1 MEGRGLT
8 LLLEG
13 LMSILTFQNLLY
25 IILATAAGLIIGALP
40 GLTAAMGVALL
51 VPLTFAM
58 TPVTGLAILGAIYMS
73 AVYGGCFSA
82 ILINTPGTPGSIAT
96 ALDGY
101 PLCAKGEGEKAIMGA
116 TYGSMVGGLFS
127 LVALLFLSPPL
138 AIVSLKFGPPEYFW
152 VAIFGLTILSSM
164 GEGTIVKTFLAGSF
178 GLLMGCIGITKIGG
192 ELRFGFGLYQLQG
205 GVELVAALIGLF
217 CIPEA
222 LNFMG
227 QGTSIYNIADIHKK
241 KHWFSSLLREV
252 FGFKRTML
260 KSSIIGTIIGIL
272 PGAGGTIANI
282 VAYNEAKRS
291 SKTPEKFGTGYLE
304 GVIASETANNATVG
318 GGLIPTLTLGVPGTP
333 VDAIV
338 YGALLL
344 HGLRPGA
351 DLFTTNGKIVYGFMF
366 ALIISTLLMGVIGV
380 AIGVSSYKAVSRI
393 PLRFMAPAIIFL
405 SIVGSYALRNSVIDV
420 ITMIIFGF
428 IGYLFKQLEL
438 PPGAT
443 VLGIILGPIAEE
455 GLVQACLMG
464 KASGLAKVFLG
475 NPISIVLIMIIL
487 GSLLGPYFMHMIR
500 KGKEDKNATC

>member
-1 MEGRGLT
+1 M
-8 LLLEG
+8 LLEG
-13 LMSILTFQNLLY
+13 LMAILTFQNLVY
-25 IILATAAGLIIGALP
+25 IILATTAGLIIGALP
-40 GLTAAMGVALL
+40 GLTAAMGVALM

-58 TPVTGLAILGAIYMS
+58 PPMTGLAVLGAIYMS

-101 PLCAKGEGEKAIMGA
+101 PLCVKGEGEKAIIGA
-116 TYGSMVGGLFS
+116 TYASMFGGIFS
-127 LVALLFLSPPL
+127 LIALLFLSPPL
-138 AIVSLKFGPPEYFW
+138 AIISLKFGPPEYFW
-152 VAIFGLTILSSM
+152 VAIFGLTILASM

-222 LNFMG
+222 LNFIG
-227 QGTSIYNIADIHKK
+227 KGSSIYNIAEINKK
-241 KHWFSSLLREV
+241 KHSILANIREV
-252 FGFKRTML
+252 FGYKRTL
-260 KSSIIGTIIGIL
+260 IKSSIIGTIIGIL
-272 PGAGGTIANI
+272 PGAGGTIANL

-291 SKTPEKFGTGYLE
+291 SKTPEKFGTGYIE
-304 GVIASETANNATVG
+304 GVIAPETANNATVG

-351 DLFTTNGKIVYGFMF
+351 ELFTTNGKIVYGFMF
-366 ALIISTLLMGVIGV
+366 ALVISTILMGVIGV
-380 AIGVSSYKAVSRI
+380 AIGVSSYKAVSRV

-405 SIVGSYALRNSVIDV
+405 SIVGSFALRNSVVDV
-420 ITMIIFGF
+420 ITMFIFGF

-443 VLGIILGPIAEE
+443 VLGLILGPIAEE

-464 KASGLAKVFLG
+464 KAAGFTKVFFG
-475 NPISIVLIMIIL
+475 NPISMVLILIIL
-487 GSLLGPYFMHMIR
+487 FSLASPYFMQIIR
-500 KGKEDKNATC
+500 KRKENKDATR